1 MQRKLALTLLL
12 ISSSHLFAQ
21 GIVNPEAHKAYV
33 FSSIGKPVL
42 SGNGNCV
49 RFSGYL
55 SAGKPSCYVQP
66 AATNTSDSALPEQP
80 AVIEPNKEPVVEPVV
95 ESTVEPVVEP
105 APAAEVATA
114 AAASANVVEST
125 TTSAAQ
131 PSNSDEPVAA
141 ITTLQEPE
149 PVIEDTPVVAEKALT
164 YNYITSIID
173 SHIYFDFDKNNL
185 RVDEQVKL
193 ERAIIAAR
201 EAHKLFKVSVEGH
214 ADSRGTDAYNYDL
227 SQRRINT
234 IVNYLNLRGIET
246 NSTMAWG
253 ESQLILNADG
263 SENFDHSRRAE
274 VIFKIQKKIAN

>member
-1 MQRKLALTLLL
+1 MTMQRKLALTLLL

-33 FSSIGKPVL
+33 FSSMGKPVL

-55 SAGKPSCYVQP
+55 STGKPSCYVQP
-66 AATNTSDSALPEQP
+66 AATNTSASALPEQP
-80 AVIEPNKEPVVEPVV
+80 ADTEPTKEPVVEPA
-95 ESTVEPVVEP
+95 VEPVVEP

-114 AAASANVVEST
+114 AAASANFVAATS
-125 TTSAAQ
+125 TSATQ
-131 PSNSDEPVAA
+131 PSEEPVAA
-141 ITTLQEPE
+141 ITTTQEPE
-149 PVIEDTPVVAEKALT
+149 PVVEDTQVAVAKAVT
-164 YNYITSIID
+164 YSYTTSIID

-185 RVDEQVKL
+185 RIDEQVKL

-234 IVNYLNLRGIET
+234 IVNYLNLRGVET

-253 ESQLILNADG
+253 ESQLILNTDG